1 MKSTKEHVAL
11 KQGKSNHQNGAT
23 SSPPSQSAT
32 SLTKSTQH
40 SNELT
45 YTQHT
50 ASELSYLLPP
60 LEMSIEEQRALGY
73 MTLRDDYEREYQN
86 DAEAVLSN
94 LVINNNQLVYLSEQ
108 MSSKSNLNE
117 TINHE
122 TQAHDDEEL
131 CDFQMK
137 LQLIKS
143 YRERLIERERLRKI
157 ARQYGLLNNATSL
170 INTYN
175 KKMNVT
181 FVHQTN
187 QPSMYNSLLADGR
200 RRKRAELNDREM
212 T

>member
-1 MKSTKEHVAL
+1 
-11 KQGKSNHQNGAT
+11 
-23 SSPPSQSAT
+23 
-32 SLTKSTQH
+32 
-40 SNELT
+40 
-45 YTQHT
+45 
-50 ASELSYLLPP
+50 LLPP

-73 MTLRDDYEREYQN
+73 MTLRDDYEREYKN
-86 DAEAVLSN
+86 DAEAILSN

-108 MSSKSNLNE
+108 LSNSKSNQNE
-117 TINHE
+117 TTSYE
-122 TQAHDDEEL
+122 THAHDDEEL

-181 FVHQTN
+181 FVHQANLPT
-187 QPSMYNSLLADGR
+187 MHNSFLADGR